1 MRTALAA
8 AVGILMLHVGAL
20 PVQAAWIPD
29 GVPVCTSPQAQNL
42 PRLVGDGAGGV
53 IVAWNDRRM
62 TGSDVYVQR
71 LGDDGQVLWTA
82 NGVPVCTTWDDQ
94 NQVTLASDGAGGA
107 IITWYDQ
114 RTGQGIYA
122 QRVSASGA
130 PMWAVDGVVICSS
143 APGSG
148 RGEPGIVSDGSGG
161 AIIAWRD
168 DRAGNSD
175 IYVQRVDGSGNVLW
189 TANGVPICATA
200 ANQEAPRIAADG
212 SGGAVVVWHSP
223 KIPDPQGDIYAQ
235 RVDTG
240 GNPLWVVNGVPVC
253 TASGRQIHAEIIT
266 DASGFATIAWQDERS
281 GGADIYAQR
290 LDPSGSAQWAA
301 NGVGVCTIWNNQSQ
315 QKLAPD
321 GSGGAIITW
330 RDERIGQ
337 GIYAQRLNTL
347 GVAQWTA
354 DGIAVCSNAP
364 GTGRGEP
371 EIVPDLSGGAIVS
384 WLDYRSGTPDVYAQ
398 RVDAAGNLLWMAF
411 GAPVCTAPGSQ
422 NRQHLAADGAG
433 GAYAAWTSG
442 LGSAED
448 IYAMRI
454 GAAGSAQTVFVDPPY
469 ASTTCVDP
477 VTVTF
482 RIDQMGNAT
491 QIRGFDVVFHVN
503 SAVAVVANSFTD
515 ISEGSYLDA
524 AAGAAG
530 TAFYP
535 LSYGGGTYGVSCAI
549 LGGVTGATGDGDL
562 FTVTLTP
569 VAEATGTIEVMSLK
583 LRGVNNQVLLV
594 DGVDGLLQVDCT
606 PPTMEWP
613 LVEPEGVTYYAPPVF
628 NNFGFDDDVN
638 LDRAEYRIDGGAW
651 ATIFSGAN
659 GQSYDDD
666 GWILPIGSLS
676 GGPHTAYFRVRDDA
690 GNWNGEGTPDTYDWD
705 FIYTVVTGVGDPP
718 APRTSALGQNYPN
731 PFNPVTT
738 IEYDVASAGNV
749 IINIY
754 DVTGALVRTLVDAQ
768 HAPGH
773 YTAPWNGVDRRGNAV
788 GSGVFFYRMSAPGY
802 QSQTRQMVLLK

>member
-1 MRTALAA
+1 M
-8 AVGILMLHVGAL
+8 MLCAGAL
-20 PVQAAWIPD
+20 PVEAAWIPD
-29 GVPVCTSPQAQNL
+29 GVAVCVSAQSQNL
-42 PRLVGDGAGGV
+42 PRLINDGAGGV
-53 IVAWNDRRM
+53 IMVWNDERLNS
-62 TGSDVYVQR
+62 SDIYAQR
-71 LGDDGQVLWTA
+71 LDASGQALWA
-82 NGVPVCTTWDDQ
+82 PNGVPVCSIWDTQ
-94 NQVTLASDGAGGA
+94 NQVRLVSDGAGGA
-107 IITWYDQ
+107 IVTWYDQ

-122 QRVSASGA
+122 QRVSAAGT
-130 PMWAVDGVVICSS
+130 PLWTLNGVAICSS

-148 RGEPGIVSDGSGG
+148 RGEPCIAGDGAGG
-161 AIIAWRD
+161 AIISWRD

-175 IYVQRVDGSGNVLW
+175 IYVQRVDANGNVLW
-189 TANGVPICATA
+189 AMDGVPICATA

-212 SGGAVVVWHSP
+212 SGGAVIAWHSP

-235 RVDTG
+235 RVDAN
-240 GNPLWVVNGVPVC
+240 GNPLWLANGVPVC
-253 TASGRQIHAEIIT
+253 TATGRQFNPEIIT
-266 DASGFATIAWQDERS
+266 DASGFATIVWQDERS
-281 GGADIYAQR
+281 GGADVYAQR
-290 LDPSGSAQWAA
+290 LDPSGNAQWAA

-330 RDERIGQ
+330 RDERISQ
-337 GIYAQRLNTL
+337 GIYAQRLNAL
-347 GVAQWTA
+347 GVAQWTV

-371 EIVPDLSGGAIVS
+371 EIVADLSGGAIVS

-398 RVDAAGNLLWMAF
+398 RVDANGNTLWMTF

-422 NRQHLAADGAG
+422 NRQHIAPDGEG
-433 GAYAAWTSG
+433 GAYMAWTSG

-454 GAAGSAQTVFVDPPY
+454 GAAGSAQTIFVDPPH

-477 VTVTF
+477 ITVTF

-549 LGGVTGATGDGDL
+549 LGGATGATGDGDL
-562 FTVTLTP
+562 FTVTLTA
-569 VAEATGTIEVMSLK
+569 VTEATGVIELMSLK
-583 LRGVNNQVLLV
+583 LRDVNNRVLIV
-594 DGVDGLLQVDCT
+594 DGVGGVLQVDCT

-613 LVEPEGVTYYAPPVF
+613 LQEPEGVTYHAPPVF
-628 NNFGFDDDVN
+628 NNFGFDDDVS
-638 LDRAEYRIDGGAW
+638 LDLAEYRIDGGSW
-651 ATIFSGAN
+651 MTIFSGV
-659 GQSYDDD
+659 GVPSYDDD
-666 GWILPIGSLS
+666 GWILPIGPLAD
-676 GGPHTAYFRVRDDA
+676 GPHTVHFRVKDDA

-705 FIYTVVTGVGDPP
+705 FIYTVATGVGDLPG
-718 APRTSALGQNYPN
+718 ARTSGLGQNYPN

-738 IEYDVASAGNV
+738 IEYDVATAGRV
-749 IINIY
+749 TINIY
-754 DVTGALVRTLVDAQ
+754 DVTGALVRTLVDTQ
-768 HAPGH
+768 RAPGH
-773 YTAPWNGVDRRGNAV
+773 YTAQWNGVDQRGNAV
-788 GSGVFFYRMSAPGY
+788 GSGVFFYRMSAPAF
-802 QSQTRQMVLLK
+802 QSRTRQMVLLK